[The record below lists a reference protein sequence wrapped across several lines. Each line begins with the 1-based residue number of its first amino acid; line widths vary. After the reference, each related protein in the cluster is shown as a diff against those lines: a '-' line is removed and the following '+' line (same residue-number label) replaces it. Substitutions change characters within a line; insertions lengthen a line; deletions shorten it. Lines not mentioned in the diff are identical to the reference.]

1 MIKRYQFIST
11 SFSVLG
17 GLLLALLLVTLPGHA
32 QAITQDDDRP
42 FILPFAGEPGPS
54 TWLFIQTYG
63 NTTFAYRYRN
73 SVYYGGQGI
82 HFGIDLAAPCGT
94 EILAIGDGVIFSVD
108 SWHGAGPHNLLIN
121 HANGY
126 ASFYGHL
133 LVRASVKPG
142 QKVKAGEVV
151 GLSGDPDRTCNS
163 RPHLHLEIR
172 DSETHARAFNPI
184 SLIQADW
191 ERIAQFGGHPI
202 EFQQASDDTRRWTD
216 LYDQPETKFGHPL
229 LNRYEKSWPYAW

>member
-1 MIKRYQFIST
+1 MIRRYRTKSIS
-11 SFSVLG
+11 SFSLICLLLI
-17 GLLLALLLVTLPGHA
+17 LLLAIQPGYA
-32 QAITQDDDRP
+32 QPNTQDDDRP

-54 TWLFIQTYG
+54 TWLFIQAYG

-94 EILAIGDGVIFSVD
+94 EILAIGDGVVYSVD

-126 ASFYGHL
+126 ASLYGHL
-133 LVRASVKPG
+133 LVRAGVRSG
-142 QKVKAGEVV
+142 QVVKAGEVI

-172 DSETHARAFNPI
+172 DSETHAQAYNPI
-184 SLIQADW
+184 ILIMADW
-191 ERIAQFGGHPI
+191 ERIAQYGGQPI
-202 EFQQASDDTRRWTD
+202 EFQQASEDTQRWTD
-216 LYDQPETKFGHPL
+216 LYDQPETQFGYPL

>member
-1 MIKRYQFIST
+1 ML
-11 SFSVLG
+11 VM
-17 GLLLALLLVTLPGHA
+17 LLWVAIPVYAQPLP
-32 QAITQDDDRP
+32 QDDNRP
-42 FILPFAGEPGPS
+42 FILPFKGDPGPNS
-54 TWLFIQTYG
+54 WLLIQAYG

-94 EILAIGDGVIFSVD
+94 EILAIGDGVVYSVD

-121 HANGY
+121 HSNGY

-133 LVRASVKPG
+133 LVRATVRPG
-142 QKVKAGEVV
+142 QRVEAGEVV

-172 DSETHARAFNPI
+172 DRETHALAFNPI

-191 ERIAQFGGHPI
+191 ERIALYGGQVV
-202 EFQQASDDTRRWTD
+202 EFQQASEDTRRWTG
-216 LYDQPETKFGHPL
+216 LADQPETQFGHPL
-229 LNRYEKSWPYAW
+229 LNRYEMSWPYDW